1 MNKYHVYGRV
11 YEYFIGHI
19 TGRNVGSR
27 DGSSMEDLG

>member
-27 DGSSMEDLG
+27 DGS